1 MSASPAAAR
10 ANDAGGGSALLHA
23 PALGARASHLA
34 QLGTTRRRRKA
45 PRIGHP
51 HRRGGATNVLSSRA
65 ARGRGPRRRP
75 LGDIVVCA
83 PLLAREAR
91 LQDKPLR
98 AHWAHIVIHGALHL
112 LGFDHARAADARRME
127 KRERRLLARLGF
139 ADPYGA

>member
-23 PALGARASHLA
+23 PALG
-34 QLGTTRRRRKA
+34 
-45 PRIGHP
+45 P
-51 HRRGGATNVLSSRA
+51 
-65 ARGRGPRRRP
+65 GPRP

-91 LQDKPLR
+91 LQHKPLR